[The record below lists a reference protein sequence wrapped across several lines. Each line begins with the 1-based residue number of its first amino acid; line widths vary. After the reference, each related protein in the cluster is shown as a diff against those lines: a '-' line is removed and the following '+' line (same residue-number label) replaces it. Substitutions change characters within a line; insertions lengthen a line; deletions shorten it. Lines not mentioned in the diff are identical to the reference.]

1 MHLIRQ
7 ELYPGIYLNIL
18 PDSRFK
24 TNYFSLSFLTD
35 MTSEN
40 AAPSHLLPMVLGRG
54 SQNYPDLGAI
64 NRALEMIWDGTL
76 DSGTGR
82 MGETRSIAFCACYP
96 DDRFLPG
103 NENIEDK
110 TLAIFFDILLNPLTE
125 KGAFVPDYVESEKE
139 KLCQRIATAINSKG
153 KYAIRRLTAEL
164 CKNEPYGLPSAGTA
178 EQVMDVTPASLFAYY
193 QQMLRDFPI
202 EMFYIG
208 STPPAVITERLTKYL
223 APLFHAK
230 ASIVPTVV
238 VRHADTVRKV
248 EENQSGK
255 QGRLCL
261 GLRTGCTVSDK
272 DFPAFV
278 LMNEIFSGSPV
289 SRLFTEVR
297 EKQSL
302 CYYCSAV
309 PDSLKGILTISAGI
323 RDDNREKA
331 EKAILEQID
340 VMKKG
345 AFTDTE
351 MDAALHSIESAL
363 IGMKDSRSTVESFV
377 LRRLLAGV
385 DTDVNRYMQS
395 LKDLT
400 KDDIVAVA
408 NKLSLDTIFYL
419 KPDASQDADTQEVD
433 EDE

>member
-1 MHLIRQ
+1 MIRH
-7 ELYPGIYLNIL
+7 ELYPGIWLNIL

-40 AAPSHLLPMVLGRG
+40 AAPSHLLPMILGRG
-54 SQNYPDLGAI
+54 SEKYPDLGAI

-82 MGETRSIAFCACYP
+82 MGETRTIGFSACYP

-125 KGAFVPDYVESEKE
+125 NGAFCQEYVESEKE

-164 CKNEPYGLPSAGTA
+164 CKDEPYGLPSAGTP
-178 EQVMDVTPASLFAYY
+178 EQVMEITPDALFAYY
-193 QQMLRDFPI
+193 QKMLSEFPI

-208 STPPAVITERLTKYL
+208 NTEPAIIIKRIEKYL
-223 APLFHAK
+223 AALYQPKTTPPPSLVIRRAK
-230 ASIVPTVV
+230 A
-238 VRHADTVRKV
+238 VRHI
-248 EENQSGK
+248 EETQSGK
-255 QGRLCL
+255 QGRLCM
-261 GLRTGCTVSDK
+261 GLRTGTVISDK

-331 EKAILEQID
+331 EREIIRQID
-340 VMKKG
+340 AMKNG
-345 AFTDTE
+345 DFSDTE
-351 MDAALHSIESAL
+351 IEAARHSIESAL
-363 IGMKDSRSTVESFV
+363 RGMKDSRSTMESFT

-385 DTDVNRYMQS
+385 DTHVENYITS
-395 LKDLT
+395 LRALT
-400 KDDIVAVA
+400 KEDIVAVA
-408 NKLSLDTIFYL
+408 NKFSLDTVFYL
-419 KPDASQDADTQEVD
+419 KPDFSKENDIEEGEDDA
-433 EDE
+433 